1 MSLDLI
7 SGDNHIDLT
16 YCPPDLWSSAA
27 PAQWR
32 SRVPHTIERE
42 DGLHWLVDGKDK
54 GLWNAVGPSFAPHR
68 PGLLARIDAMHEAG
82 FRWDHRPG
90 AIARPTTPEL
100 RIADLDRD
108 GQQAEFVYGCLMLG
122 EMIADPKLRSWCGAT
137 YNDWAVDFARR
148 ADPARIF
155 PLAVIPNHDPEAAA
169 REVRRCAGMGMKGG
183 DLAFK
188 RISPPLWHKSWD
200 TLWRAAAECRFPI
213 SFHSTGMPGLRGG
226 DTPQMNKEYYPHIR
240 LVRTALFQLDSM
252 EVLASILA
260 SAACERVPD
269 FQFVLAESGISWLP
283 YVLDRLDLEYSERAR
298 NIGLRM
304 KPSDYFRR
312 QGFVTYEKEQHLA
325 LNLPLIGE
333 DNIIWGSDY
342 PHPDCL
348 WPDSAAILDEDLST
362 LTPSARRKI
371 TRDNVMR
378 LYRLG

>member
-148 ADPARIF
+148 ADPTRIF

-252 EVLASILA
+252 EVLASIL
-260 SAACERVPD
+260 
-269 FQFVLAESGISWLP
+269 
-283 YVLDRLDLEYSERAR
+283 
-298 NIGLRM
+298 
-304 KPSDYFRR
+304 
-312 QGFVTYEKEQHLA
+312 
-325 LNLPLIGE
+325 
-333 DNIIWGSDY
+333 
-342 PHPDCL
+342 
-348 WPDSAAILDEDLST
+348 
-362 LTPSARRKI
+362 
-371 TRDNVMR
+371 
-378 LYRLG
+378 